1 MPKYNP
7 TTSGNPYVTAFH
19 DLMATSK
26 DFAKFLSDSAERQG
40 IRQGFT
46 DAVNRGAVA
55 ATLGAPVDMANTAL
69 NLGKAAVGYFGNKA
83 GVLSAD
89 QMPQL
94 IDNPVGGSEYIGN
107 QMRRLGVVSP
117 NRNALAESIAGFLPM
132 SPSTSGKAVAA
143 IAGGGMV
150 PGLDLAATVFHGS
163 PHKFDR
169 FDSSKIGTGEGAQAY
184 GHGLY
189 LAESPEVA
197 NTYKLAGVDAVN
209 LVGRDGGAI
218 NLSALPQPLQKAL
231 NANAGA
237 PDLLG
242 NAQRFLANK
251 FNQDYYSEKYGAS
264 SIDDAV
270 KALQDLRASGVS
282 VENPGSLY
290 KVDLPDEAIAK
301 MLDYD
306 KPLNEQAP
314 EVLDAMR
321 KVAGSGRYMNLGGT
335 RQFIEPP
342 PAWMTGGAAYAR
354 VGRLLDRGDAAA
366 SDALRQAGIP
376 GIRYLD
382 AGSRGSF
389 KVQNTYKGKP
399 YGDPVSF
406 ATELQ
411 AKQYASEQIAKGF
424 GADLQQ
430 GTSNYVVFPG
440 EENMLRILERNGQ
453 ALK

>member
-26 DFAKFLSDSAERQG
+26 DFAKFLSDPAERQN
-40 IRQGFT
+40 IHQGFT

-55 ATLGAPVDMANTAL
+55 ATLGFPVDMANAAL
-69 NLGKAAVGYFGNKA
+69 NLGKATVGYLGNKA

-117 NRNALAESIAGFLPM
+117 NRNALAEGLAGFLPM

-143 IAGGGMV
+143 IGAGGMV
-150 PGLDLAATVFHGS
+150 PGMDLAATVFHGS

-189 LAESPEVA
+189 LADSPAVAGSYKTGGGGFQAAMPSDNVMIDGKTWAKTLPRSSVESQAATVFKNDLFGSTIPEKVA
-197 NTYKLAGVDAVN
+197 KLRAAKMEPVADW
-209 LVGRDGGAI
+209 LE
-218 NLSALPQPLQKAL
+218 K
-231 NANAGA
+231 NAGRLSL
-237 PDLLG
+237 D
-242 NAQRFLANK
+242 Q
-251 FNQDYYSEKYGAS
+251 
-264 SIDDAV
+264 
-270 KALQDLRASGVS
+270 
-282 VENPGSLY
+282 GSLY

-301 MLDYD
+301 MLDWD
-306 KPLNEQAP
+306 KPLSQQPDVVKTLQQEYAP
-314 EVLDAMR
+314 SYISQFMDRPGSDLYKAISG
-321 KVAGSGRYMNLGGT
+321 GSGVEDLR
-335 RQFIEPP
+335 
-342 PAWMTGGAAYAR
+342 ASGAAELAK
-354 VGRLLDRGDAAA
+354 
-366 SDALRQAGIP
+366 QGIP

-382 AGSRGSF
+382 AGSRG
-389 KVQNTYKGKP
+389 QG
-399 YGDPVSF
+399 
-406 ATELQ
+406 
-411 AKQYASEQIAKGF
+411 
-424 GADLQQ
+424 Q

-440 EENMLRILERNGQ
+440 EENMLRILERNGRV
-453 ALK
+453 LK

>member
-1 MPKYNP
+1 MPVNSLYPEMRP
-7 TTSGNPYVTAFH
+7 TPRNRLSGLLADALTGVRDFADQVKVPESVLLVGGQGLGSMFLGQAPEEINELSYGNLPIQINPYAGRTGSYVPEMKQGRGQQVA
-19 DLMATSK
+19 DAISLLSLPG
-26 DFAKFLSDSAERQG
+26 AK
-40 IRQGFT
+40 T
-46 DAVNRGAVA
+46 V
-55 ATLGAPVDMANTAL
+55 
-69 NLGKAAVGYFGNKA
+69 
-83 GVLSAD
+83 
-89 QMPQL
+89 
-94 IDNPVGGSEYIGN
+94 
-107 QMRRLGVVSP
+107 
-117 NRNALAESIAGFLPM
+117 
-132 SPSTSGKAVAA
+132 
-143 IAGGGMV
+143 AGGLLGNIT
-150 PGLDLAATVFHGS
+150 PGVDAAATVFHGS

-189 LAESPEVA
+189 LAESPDVA

-209 LVGRDGGAI
+209 LVGRDGNAI

-306 KPLNEQAP
+306 KPLSQQAP
-314 EVLDAMR
+314 EVREMVRSAFPPTYINGRYVDPFNSQ
-321 KVAGSGRYMNLGGT
+321 VSGRAMLDQLGMIANKRG
-335 RQFIEPP
+335 EPGFAQAEP
-342 PAWMTGGAAYAR
+342 M
-354 VGRLLDRGDAAA
+354 
-366 SDALRQAGIP
+366 LRQAGLP

-382 AGSRGSF
+382 GGSRRAGQGS
-389 KVQNTYKGKP
+389 
-399 YGDPVSF
+399 
-406 ATELQ
+406 
-411 AKQYASEQIAKGF
+411 
-424 GADLQQ
+424 
-430 GTSNYVVFPG
+430 SNYVVFPG
-440 EENMLRILERNGQ
+440 NEGLLTIVERNG
-453 ALK
+453 KPIK

>member
-1 MPKYNP
+1 MPKQDF

-26 DFAKFLSDSAERQG
+26 DFAKFLSDPAERQN

-69 NLGKAAVGYFGNKA
+69 NLGKAAVGYLGNKA

-189 LAESPEVA
+189 LAESPDVA
-197 NTYKLAGVDAVN
+197 KQYADNVKDMGAVKDINARMSALVNEMDKYRSGEYGKFKDSKGYELKAQYDA
-209 LVGRDGGAI
+209 LMDLRDGVRT
-218 NLSALPQPLQKAL
+218 
-231 NANAGA
+231 A
-237 PDLLG
+237 PG
-242 NAQRFLANK
+242 T
-251 FNQDYYSEKYGAS
+251 
-264 SIDDAV
+264 
-270 KALQDLRASGVS
+270 
-282 VENPGSLY
+282 LY

-306 KPLNEQAP
+306 KPINQQSPYVRNALERAGINFESSALAGP
-314 EVLDAMR
+314 MAMGQEAHLQ
-321 KVAGSGRYMNLGGT
+321 KY
-335 RQFIEPP
+335 
-342 PAWMTGGAAYAR
+342 
-354 VGRLLDRGDAAA
+354 
-366 SDALRQAGIP
+366 GIP

-382 AGSRGSF
+382 AGSRG
-389 KVQNTYKGKP
+389 
-399 YGDPVSF
+399 
-406 ATELQ
+406 
-411 AKQYASEQIAKGF
+411 
-424 GADLQQ
+424 Q
-430 GTSNYVVFPG
+430 GQGSSNYVVFPG

>member
-1 MPKYNP
+1 MPKSDY
-7 TTSGNPYVTAFH
+7 TSGNPYVTAFH

-26 DFAKFLSDSAERQG
+26 DFTQFLADPAERQG

-69 NLGKAAVGYFGNKA
+69 NLGKAAVGYLGNKA

-117 NRNALAESIAGFLPM
+117 NRNALAEGLAGFLPM

-143 IAGGGMV
+143 IAGGGVV
-150 PGLDLAATVFHGS
+150 PGMDLAATVFHGS

-270 KALQDLRASGVS
+270 KALNDLRASGVS

-301 MLDYD
+301 MLDWN
-306 KPLNEQAP
+306 KPLSQQPDVVKTLQKEYAP
-314 EVLDAMR
+314 SYIAQFMDRPGSDLYKAISG
-321 KVAGSGRYMNLGGT
+321 GSGVEDLR
-335 RQFIEPP
+335 
-342 PAWMTGGAAYAR
+342 ASGAAELAK
-354 VGRLLDRGDAAA
+354 
-366 SDALRQAGIP
+366 QGIP

-382 AGSRGSF
+382 AGSRG
-389 KVQNTYKGKP
+389 
-399 YGDPVSF
+399 
-406 ATELQ
+406 
-411 AKQYASEQIAKGF
+411 
-424 GADLQQ
+424 Q
-430 GTSNYVVFPG
+430 GQGSSNYVVFPG
-440 EENMLRILERNGQ
+440 NENMLRILERNGQ